1 MVFINISV
9 YKDSKKVMDKD
20 IKISGKNKEH
30 LLMLS
35 ISPFVLKS
43 FFKLVA
49 LYPIL
54 IKDLP
59 FVLKLSA
66 ENALEYIGYLEYLI
80 TNGLL

>member
-9 YKDSKKVMDKD
+9 YKDFKKILDKD
-20 IKISGKNKEH
+20 IKISAKNKEH

-35 ISPFVLKS
+35 VSPFVLKS

-54 IKDLP
+54 IKCGKC
-59 FVLKLSA
+59 FRVHWLSGVF
-66 ENALEYIGYLEYLI
+66 NC
-80 TNGLL
+80 

>member
-1 MVFINISV
+1 MNISV

-20 IKISGKNKEH
+20 IKINAKNKEH

-59 FVLKLSA
+59 FVLSVQYQLFCLPA
-66 ENALEYIGYLEYLI
+66 AAGA
-80 TNGLL
+80 

>member
-1 MVFINISV
+1 MNISV

-20 IKISGKNKEH
+20 IKISAKNKEH

-59 FVLKLSA
+59 FVLSVQYQLFCLP
-66 ENALEYIGYLEYLI
+66 NL
-80 TNGLL
+80 